1 MVLKFTAICNQA
13 QTANVFSCFL
23 TFESCAFTVGNGSAR
38 TAHVM
43 CLECKEH
50 KLYLANCHVYVSFDA
65 RFNVSLSSFQILS
78 MNMNKFGRSYISGK
92 PLDDDYRRIIIEKIL
107 AEGGERFTGYI
118 SVSRSRLAESL
129 CISVFTL
136 NKVWKRFCDGFTEKP
151 YSSGG
156 SRNCNLT
163 NEDLEL
169 IEVLKNERPSISL
182 SEISDVLTEMGNAG
196 SISAISRAIKTR
208 MPSGKQY
215 SRKKLTLI
223 ARERFHQDNILYTQ
237 LFIDYLS
244 AKNPGRIK
252 FFDES
257 GIKLPNVGTRLYGH
271 SAIGMRSVELVRK
284 RESRNMTL
292 NLLVSLT
299 GPEYFN
305 LVDGA
310 TNTVEFLNFFSEA
323 AEVVNVT
330 TGRPALDHGDI
341 IVMDNLAVHHF
352 DGGDVLED
360 WLAEMGIE
368 LVYTPVY
375 SPDLNP
381 IESCFG
387 KVKAALNGDLLPLVH
402 ENLKLATAEAIET
415 ITSKDMA
422 GFYRHTSY
430 LFV

>member
-1 MVLKFTAICNQA
+1 MDV
-13 QTANVFSCFL
+13 
-23 TFESCAFTVGNGSAR
+23 
-38 TAHVM
+38 
-43 CLECKEH
+43 
-50 KLYLANCHVYVSFDA
+50 
-65 RFNVSLSSFQILS
+65 
-78 MNMNKFGRSYISGK
+78 NKFGRSYISGK
-92 PLDDDYRRIIIEKIL
+92 PIEDDYRRIIIEKIL

-118 SVSRSRLAESL
+118 PVNRSRLAENL
-129 CISVFTL
+129 RISVFTL
-136 NKVWKRFCDGFTEKP
+136 NKIWRRFCDDFKEKP

-156 SRNCNLT
+156 NRNSNFT
-163 NEDLEL
+163 NDDLEL
-169 IEVLKNERPSISL
+169 IEVLKKERPSISL
-182 SEISDVLTEMGNAG
+182 AEISDVLAEMGNTG

-223 ARERFHQDNILYTQ
+223 ARERFYQDNILYTQ
-237 LFIDYLS
+237 FFIDYLS
-244 AKNPGRIK
+244 AKNPRRIK

-257 GIKLPNVGTRLYGH
+257 GLKLPNVGTRLYGH
-271 SAIGMRSVELVRK
+271 SPIGIRSVELVRK

-292 NLLVSLT
+292 NLLASLN

-323 AEVVNVT
+323 TEVVNVT

-387 KVKAALNGDLLPLVH
+387 KVKAALNGELLSLVH

-415 ITSKDMA
+415 ITSNDMA